1 MRKNVWMKRGGVLLM
16 AAALTAAMA
25 GCGSSHG
32 KGAEENTGQAEA
44 QETLLVAAA
53 ASLEAVMENKLIPQF
68 EAANPGVTVE
78 GTYAGSGDLQSQI
91 ESGLEA
97 DLFVSAATSN
107 MDALVEE
114 GLMDKDSVRNLL
126 KNDVVL
132 IVPEGTEPKVTG
144 FGDLTQADVAAIG
157 NPESVP
163 AGKYAK
169 EILTGLGIY
178 DAVAEKASFGNN
190 VTEVCT
196 WVAEGSAD
204 AGIVYATDALTE
216 NNNGD
221 DKKVTVLAVAEDSM
235 MESPVIYPVGIVASS
250 TKKDNA
256 EKLEQFLQS
265 EEAEQAF
272 TEAGF
277 TMADN

>member
-1 MRKNVWMKRGGVLLM
+1 MWLKRGKMLLCIAM
-16 AAALTAAMA
+16 LAAALA
-25 GCGSSHG
+25 GCGGSG
-32 KGAEENTGQAEA
+32 EKGAEESSTGQAKK

-53 ASLEAVMENKLIPQF
+53 ASLEAVMENVLIPQF

-78 GTYAGSGDLQSQI
+78 GTYASSGDLQSQI

-107 MDALVEE
+107 MDTLVDERLMEE
-114 GLMDKDSVRNLL
+114 GSVANLL

-132 IVPEGTEPKVTG
+132 IVPEGMDAKVTG
-144 FGDLTQADVAAIG
+144 FEDMAQADVVAIG
-157 NPESVP
+157 DPESVP

-178 DAVAEKASFGNN
+178 DEVAEKASFGNN

-216 NNNGD
+216 NSNGD

-235 MESPVIYPVGIVASS
+235 METPVIYPVGIVASS

-256 EKLEQFLQS
+256 EKLEEFLQS
-265 EEAEQAF
+265 EEAAKAF
-272 TEAGF
+272 EDAGF
-277 TMADN
+277 TMAE